1 MWVRCCSHS
10 SLVGGQPSPLYRAWW
25 EPFGQRTLQIILLV
39 HATFAGT
46 SWIYLTSHVNHC
58 LALCFINLQCC
69 SVFCVQLLPLGRHFT
84 KQGKYFWL
92 SMKKCSRCLYL
103 PFISQLQSAAF
114 WNCNSGLHSPLS
126 LRWSM
131 LCKIAISVAI
141 SFICWNK
148 RSLMLLKLGTKSKF
162 TLFLYSSQLSFRGF
176 KWCNC
181 IVFGPTTGPT
191 EKKSSKW
198 IFQCFMLGSLLS
210 GLGKKISEAFLIF
223 VNCSPLLCMFSQLL
237 YKTQKVELAPP
248 S

>member
-1 MWVRCCSHS
+1 VWVRCCSHS
-10 SLVGGQPSPLYRAWW
+10 LLVGGQPSPLYRAWW

-69 SVFCVQLLPLGRHFT
+69 SVFCVRLLPLGRHFT

-126 LRWSM
+126 LRWSV
-131 LCKIAISVAI
+131 LCKIANSVAI

-181 IVFGPTTGPT
+181 IVFGPTTSPT
-191 EKKSSKW
+191 EKK
-198 IFQCFMLGSLLS
+198 
-210 GLGKKISEAFLIF
+210 
-223 VNCSPLLCMFSQLL
+223 
-237 YKTQKVELAPP
+237 
-248 S
+248 